1 MAQNIEIAN
10 AQYNDVPS
18 IEVPLQGGGMASFV
32 DTTDADAVASEIDS
46 GKTAYVNG
54 VKLTGTRSGG
64 GGSNEVAIPDPLF
77 STLIFNQT
85 SSWDNTSTMDYTYTA
100 TKPCFIAGMIAA
112 TGTNA
117 TEEDGVA
124 VLINNVYVGNAVYN
138 YNNASVTTP
147 VLYALAKDDVFAVR
161 RQNGSLK
168 MYLKVCDIKTTT
180 SPTSLPIAVP
190 DMTNKV
196 ATVVEQVDSWSN
208 NMNVSYTATQDCIV
222 VGMLGSYGSGTPTN
236 TTGVQVSI
244 NGEYLYS
251 AYYSTNNAS
260 IIVPVNIPLA
270 QNDVLNVK
278 RLTGYAKA
286 YLHAYAL
293 R

>member
-18 IEVPLQGGGMASFV
+18 IEVPLQGGGTASFV

-85 SSWDNTSTMDYTYTA
+85 SSWDTTSTTDYTYTA
-100 TKPCFIAGMIAA
+100 VKPCYIIGMVAN
-112 TGTNA
+112 GSSTNA
-117 TEEDGVA
+117 DENDGVKIY
-124 VLINNVYVGNAVYN
+124 INNVYVGNVVYTN
-138 YNNASVTTP
+138 SNASIVAPIMYPLATGDVIAFRRVT
-147 VLYALAKDDVFAVR
+147 
-161 RQNGSLK
+161 SLK
-168 MYLKVCDIKTTT
+168 MYIKVCDVKMIT
-180 SPTSLPIAVP
+180 SPSNLTIAVP
-190 DMTNKV
+190 DMTDMI
-196 ATVVEQVDSWSN
+196 ATVVESTASWTSL
-208 NMNVSYTATQDCIV
+208 NVTYTATQDCIV
-222 VGMLGSYGSGTPTN
+222 CGMIAAYDSNTPTN
-236 TTGVQVSI
+236 TRGTAVTI
-244 NGEYLYS
+244 NGEYLYNMYYTASGAS
-251 AYYSTNNAS
+251 ATFPIY
-260 IIVPVNIPLA
+260 IPLA
-270 QNDVLNVK
+270 QGDVLNVK
-278 RLTGYAKA
+278 RQNGSTKA